1 MAPAAVV
8 MFSHYGN
15 QGGFRVRTATTL
27 RSLFLG
33 IAVLLASTSAQAD
46 IKSFNASVK
55 ARDFKAAAADA
66 VATWP
71 TLDKSRA
78 DIAIIAREFGFTAL
92 VAKDFA
98 AAKTFGEAAVAAS
111 ATLSESADLRATSDV
126 LRDVAN
132 HKLSPSPATR
142 DQLVRSLEAR
152 VGQGGIDLISY
163 FAADVATA
171 YDFER
176 GAWAEAQ
183 ASASLSRKLSQQGG
197 DLYQVYAFRFDL
209 FANVAEYMRTRDAK
223 VYAQLV
229 TLRRETIAAIDAAP
243 SDAGADPIAD
253 FYWEVEAWRPSIG
266 QHLVSRRKMK
276 WPDSPEVNPY
286 RTEDRST
293 RLLGFR
299 AADAGCESIIE
310 MRRDIR
316 YPSSALFKGLIGV
329 VMLRVDIDAQGAASN
344 PEIVTAVP
352 DKYFG
357 EAVLRS
363 VKDIRYKPGEKWG
376 AECTLVQP
384 GRVITFEFT
393 VGG

>member
-1 MAPAAVV
+1 M
-8 MFSHYGN
+8 
-15 QGGFRVRTATTL
+15 RTATTL

-46 IKSFNASVK
+46 IKSYNASVK

-66 VATWP
+66 VSTWP

-152 VGQGGIDLISY
+152 VGQGGLDLISY

-197 DLYQVYAFRFDL
+197 ALYQVYAFRFDL
-209 FANVAEYMRTRDAK
+209 FANVAEYMRTRDVK

-243 SDAGADPIAD
+243 SDAAADPIAD
-253 FYWEVEAWRPSIG
+253 FYWEVEAWRSSIG

-293 RLLGFR
+293 
-299 AADAGCESIIE
+299 
-310 MRRDIR
+310 RRDIR

-363 VKDIRYKPGEKWG
+363 VNDIRYKPGEKWG